1 MPPKRKSKALAEVS
15 TPKASAT
22 PVQDEDAMD
31 VDTPKASETPR
42 AADTP
47 VTTKPNHP
55 PESEILGDLWTEDQI
70 SSLFKAIIRWKPSG
84 MHKHFRIIAIS
95 EHLRNHGFDPD
106 VETHT
111 RIPGIWTKLRQF
123 FDMEMIDERDN
134 SFDYVKSLGGDE
146 APEEI
151 YKDFDLPPDTFHDLM
166 WARAAANENEPD
178 NWTDSDVE
186 MASGHNTNNNNNNSN
201 KGRQSQRKR
210 KRGDTIAT
218 DAASVAGSAT
228 TARVTRR
235 SSTVEDTDRETPA
248 ATSSPVSRS
257 ARGARSQKRAAAK
270 ARTESLAAESEH
282 EEEEEEQ
289 EDEDNSEEEEE
300 EKEESSE
307 EEEEEEEQEE
317 EEQDEKEE
325 KQKGKGKGKG
335 KEKEEETEAPATRSG
350 RGARGRGGGRGRGRP
365 KGGRKKH

>member
-22 PVQDEDAMD
+22 PAQDEDAMD

-47 VTTKPNHP
+47 VTAKPNHP
-55 PESEILGDLWTEDQI
+55 PESEILGDLWTEDQT

-166 WARAAANENEPD
+166 WARAAADENEPD
-178 NWTDSDVE
+178 NWTDTDVE
-186 MASGHNTNNNNNNSN
+186 MSNNNNNNNSN

-248 ATSSPVSRS
+248 ASSPVSRS

-270 ARTESLAAESEH
+270 ARTESLAAESDH
-282 EEEEEEQ
+282 EDEEEEQ
-289 EDEDNSEEEEE
+289 EDEDNGEEEEDKEESSEGEEEGEEEEEE
-300 EKEESSE
+300 EKEEK
-307 EEEEEEEQEE
+307 
-317 EEQDEKEE
+317 DEKDE
-325 KQKGKGKGKG
+325 KQKGKAKG
-335 KEKEEETEAPATRSG
+335 KEREEESEAPATRSG

>member
-22 PVQDEDAMD
+22 PAHDEDAMD

-47 VTTKPNHP
+47 IAAKPNNP
-55 PESEILGDLWTEDQI
+55 TESEVLRDLWTEDQT

-151 YKDFDLPPDTFHDLM
+151 YKDFDLPANSFHDLM
-166 WARAAANENEPD
+166 WARAAADENEPD
-178 NWTDSDVE
+178 NWSDSDAE
-186 MASGHNTNNNNNNSN
+186 AETTTATTTTAAAR
-201 KGRQSQRKR
+201 RQPRKR
-210 KRGDTIAT
+210 KRGDTTAAT
-218 DAASVAGSAT
+218 DAASIAGSAT
-228 TARVTRR
+228 AKTRR
-235 SSTVEDTDRETPA
+235 SSTVEDTDQETPVA
-248 ATSSPVSRS
+248 SSPVSRS

-270 ARTESLAAESEH
+270 AKTSSVESEH
-282 EEEEEEQ
+282 EDEEEED
-289 EDEDNSEEEEE
+289 EDEGEDNDDSSDSEEE
-300 EKEESSE
+300 
-307 EEEEEEEQEE
+307 
-317 EEQDEKEE
+317 
-325 KQKGKGKGKG
+325 
-335 KEKEEETEAPATRSG
+335 EEETEAPATRSG
-350 RGARGRGGGRGRGRP
+350 RNTSTRGRGRGRGRP
-365 KGGRKKH
+365 KGGRKKN

>member
-1 MPPKRKSKALAEVS
+1 MPPKRKSKALTEVS

-22 PVQDEDAMD
+22 PAHDEDAMD

-47 VTTKPNHP
+47 VAAKPNHP
-55 PESEILGDLWTEDQI
+55 PESEVLGDLWTEDQT

-111 RIPGIWTKLRQF
+111 RIPGIWIKLRQF

-134 SFDYVKSLGGDE
+134 SFDYVRSLGGDE

-151 YKDFDLPPDTFHDLM
+151 YKDFDLPANNFHDLM
-166 WARAAANENEPD
+166 WARAAADENEPD
-178 NWTDSDVE
+178 NWSDTEVE
-186 MASGHNTNNNNNNSN
+186 NNNTAANSHAGAATK
-201 KGRQSQRKR
+201 KGQQRKR
-210 KRGDTIAT
+210 KRGDTTNAT
-218 DAASVAGSAT
+218 DVASVTGSAT
-228 TARVTRR
+228 AKTRR
-235 SSTVEDTDRETPA
+235 SSTVEDTDQETPV

-270 ARTESLAAESEH
+270 AKTESVKSSSPEEEENEDEENDENSEEED
-282 EEEEEEQ
+282 EEEEEDEGGDEE
-289 EDEDNSEEEEE
+289 EDDDDEEEEE
-300 EKEESSE
+300 EKEEE
-307 EEEEEEEQEE
+307 QQEE
-317 EEQDEKEE
+317 E
-325 KQKGKGKGKG
+325 
-335 KEKEEETEAPATRSG
+335 EKEEETEAPATRSG
-350 RGARGRGGGRGRGRP
+350 RSGSARGRGRGRGRP
-365 KGGRKKH
+365 KGGRKKN

>member
-22 PVQDEDAMD
+22 PAQDEDAMD

-55 PESEILGDLWTEDQI
+55 PESEILGDLWTEDQT

-151 YKDFDLPPDTFHDLM
+151 YKDFDLPPDHFHDLM
-166 WARAAANENEPD
+166 WARAAADENEPD

-186 MASGHNTNNNNNNSN
+186 MASNNNNNNN

-228 TARVTRR
+228 ARVTRR

-248 ATSSPVSRS
+248 ASSPVSRS
-257 ARGARSQKRAAAK
+257 ARGTRSQKRAAAK
-270 ARTESLAAESEH
+270 ARTESLAAESDHEDDEEDDEEEEKDDNDEEEEDKDDNDDSSESEG

-289 EDEDNSEEEEE
+289 E
-300 EKEESSE
+300 K
-307 EEEEEEEQEE
+307 
-317 EEQDEKEE
+317 
-325 KQKGKGKGKG
+325 KGKG

-350 RGARGRGGGRGRGRP
+350 RSARGRGGGRGRGRP

>member
-22 PVQDEDAMD
+22 PAHDEDAMD

-47 VTTKPNHP
+47 VAAKPNHP
-55 PESEILGDLWTEDQI
+55 PESEVLGDLWTEDQI

-111 RIPGIWTKLRQF
+111 RIPGIWMKLRQF

-134 SFDYVKSLGGDE
+134 SFDYVRSLGGDE

-151 YKDFDLPPDTFHDLM
+151 YKDFDLPPNDFHDLM
-166 WARAAANENEPD
+166 WARAAADENEPD
-178 NWTDSDVE
+178 NWTDSDAE
-186 MASGHNTNNNNNNSN
+186 GENHTGAT
-201 KGRQSQRKR
+201 KKQTRKR
-210 KRGDTIAT
+210 KRGDAATT
-218 DAASVAGSAT
+218 DAASVAGST
-228 TARVTRR
+228 TAKTRR
-235 SSTVEDTDRETPA
+235 SSTVEDTDQETPVA
-248 ATSSPVSRS
+248 SSPVSRS

-270 ARTESLAAESEH
+270 AKTESAESEH
-282 EEEEEEQ
+282 DDEEEDDDEAG
-289 EDEDNSEEEEE
+289 EDNNDD
-300 EKEESSE
+300 SSE
-307 EEEEEEEQEE
+307 EEEEEEEEE
-317 EEQDEKEE
+317 A
-325 KQKGKGKGKG
+325 
-335 KEKEEETEAPATRSG
+335 EAPATRSG
-350 RGARGRGGGRGRGRP
+350 RNNSARGRGRGRGRP
-365 KGGRKKH
+365 KGGRKKN

>member
-22 PVQDEDAMD
+22 PAHDEDAMD

-47 VTTKPNHP
+47 VAAKPNHP
-55 PESEILGDLWTEDQI
+55 LESEVLGDLWTEDQI

-134 SFDYVKSLGGDE
+134 SFDYVRSLGGDE

-151 YKDFDLPPDTFHDLM
+151 YNDFDLPPNDFHDLM
-166 WARAAANENEPD
+166 WARAAADENEPD
-178 NWTDSDVE
+178 NWSDTDAE
-186 MASGHNTNNNNNNSN
+186 AENTGIT
-201 KGRQSQRKR
+201 KKQMRKR
-210 KRGDTIAT
+210 KRGDAT
-218 DAASVAGSAT
+218 AADAASVAGSAT
-228 TARVTRR
+228 AKTRQ
-235 SSTVEDTDRETPA
+235 SSTVDDTDRDTPVA
-248 ATSSPVSRS
+248 SSPVGRG

-270 ARTESLAAESEH
+270 AKTESVESEH
-282 EEEEEEQ
+282 DDEEEEED
-289 EDEDNSEEEEE
+289 DEGENNDD
-300 EKEESSE
+300 SSSDE
-307 EEEEEEEQEE
+307 EEEEEE
-317 EEQDEKEE
+317 
-325 KQKGKGKGKG
+325 
-335 KEKEEETEAPATRSG
+335 TEAPTTRSG
-350 RGARGRGGGRGRGRP
+350 RSGSTRGNRGRGRGRP
-365 KGGRKKH
+365 KGGRKKN